1 MDILDDLTNKFM
13 DEMDA
18 LLAADPQYREASAKI
33 NAFCEKYLT
42 TDKAEEMNDLVG
54 KLSSAVF
61 RTASRSGMKLGA
73 KITAGLLNT

>member
-13 DEMDA
+13 DEMDSM
-18 LLAADPQYREASAKI
+18 LADNPKYKQASAEI
-33 NAFCEKYLT
+33 NAFCEQHLT

>member
-18 LLAADPQYREASAKI
+18 LLTADSKYQQASAEI

-42 TDKAEEMNDLVG
+42 TDKAEEINDLVG

-61 RTASRSGMKLGA
+61 RTASRSGMQLGA
-73 KITAGLLNT
+73 RITAGLLTT

>member
-18 LLAADPQYREASAKI
+18 LLAANPQYREASAEI
-33 NAFCEKYLT
+33 NTFCEKYLT
-42 TDKAEEMNDLVG
+42 TDKAEELNDLVG
-54 KLSSAVF
+54 KLSSAIF
-61 RTASRSGMKLGA
+61 RAASRSGMKLGA

>member
-18 LLAADPQYREASAKI
+18 LLTADTKYQQASAEI
-33 NAFCEKYLT
+33 NAFCEQHLT
-42 TDKAEEMNDLVG
+42 ADKVEELNDLVG
-54 KLSSAVF
+54 KLSSAIF
-61 RTASRSGMKLGA
+61 RAASRSGMKLGA